1 MDQGGDG
8 MNLTPQNEKAALAG
22 AASGNQL
29 PPTKRLNPT
38 TKKAAMV
45 RHFLAAGDV
54 GINCFYAAN
63 HLHDYVLRTTVSEL
77 GRYYGLT
84 FNRKFEQVPNDFGSK
99 TDCMRYW
106 LAPESRGKARFLIG
120 EVL

>member
-1 MDQGGDG
+1 
-8 MNLTPQNEKAALAG
+8 MNLTPQNEKAAPG
-22 AASGNQL
+22 RAASENQL
-29 PPTKRLNPT
+29 PTKRLNPT

-45 RHFLAAGDV
+45 RHFLAAGDA
-54 GINCFYAAN
+54 GINCFFAAN

-77 GRYYGLT
+77 GRHYGLT
-84 FNRKFEQVPNDFGSK
+84 FNRKFEQVPNAFGSK

-106 LAPESRGKARFLIG
+106 LAPESRGKARYLIG